1 MLIAMEGPKL
11 RILKVLL
18 LVLSIKLSQNSAVMQ
33 EAELQLDKCWIGLK
47 KGLTLWL
54 ATYLFL
60 YILFLK
66 ILYLLF
72 ANSKKCLW
80 PLYEL

>member
-18 LVLSIKLSQNSAVMQ
+18 LLVLVLSIKLSQNSAVMQ
-33 EAELQLDKCWIGLK
+33 EADKCWIGLK
-47 KGLTLWL
+47 KGLSLWL
-54 ATYLFL
+54 ATYLVL
-60 YILFLK
+60 CILFLK

-72 ANSKKCLW
+72 TNSKKCLR